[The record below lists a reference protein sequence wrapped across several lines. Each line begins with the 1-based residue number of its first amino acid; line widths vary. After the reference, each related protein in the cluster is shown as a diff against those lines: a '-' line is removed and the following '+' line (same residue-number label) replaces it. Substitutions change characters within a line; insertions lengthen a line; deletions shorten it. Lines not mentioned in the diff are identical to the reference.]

1 MSADAWGLVGA
12 PMMLDTDGTAYFIF
26 TGKQGST
33 HATKLYRRAKQEME
47 DAKALGEQPRWE
59 VFNWTSFDNPY
70 ISKEA
75 LGEIAG
81 DMSSR
86 AFDLEIMA
94 IDDEDDSRALWS
106 RALLDKT
113 RVHDYPTLTRIIVGV
128 DPPGSTTN
136 DCGIVVA
143 GCGYVGDVLHG
154 YVLEDLS
161 LMGTPSQ
168 WAEQTIAAYHKH
180 SADRIVA
187 ERNFGGD
194 MVENTIRT
202 VEQKVPVKLVQASRG
217 KVARADPIV
226 SLFEKEKAHMVGEFP
241 ALESELCRW
250 HPTLFKGQPSP
261 NRLDAMVW
269 ALSDLM
275 LDYCL
280 TEVGSI
286 SFPMMI

>member
-1 MSADAWGLVGA
+1 
-12 PMMLDTDGTAYFIF
+12 MMLDTDGTAYFIF

-113 RVHDYPTLTRIIVGV
+113 RVHDYPIPTRIIVGV
-128 DPPGSTTN
+128 DPPGSITN

-143 GCGYVGDVLHG
+143 CCGYVGDVLHG